1 MIAVIADD
9 FTGAVEL
16 AAVGLRFGLNAEVQ
30 TQVIPNP
37 KADLIVIDTDTR
49 SRTPKEAATE
59 VEKVLKHIQQLPAQ
73 WIYKKVDSVMRGHIL
88 TELTASLTTS
98 NAERILLVP
107 ANPSMGRTIS
117 NGRYF
122 INGQPLNET
131 DFATDPEYPITSSD
145 VLESLGQS
153 ESIPTCILQ
162 PPQPILANG
171 IIVGEAQSNEDL
183 LFWAAQLDDQT
194 VPAGAAD
201 FFAAI
206 LEAKGLRPK
215 PPEEQPEPPQSKTA
229 LFVCAAGSRHSHK
242 AVEEARSHGIPVS
255 KMPPQI
261 LRDDNTTD
269 ELLQQWTNDTITA
282 FDHHLQ
288 VIVTI
293 AQPIARNPELAR
305 KLRRHIAAL
314 VDNVLSRI
322 PIDELFIEGGAT
334 ASVIVRRLRW
344 KRFCPCAELAP
355 GVVRI
360 HAKEK
365 QNLYLTIKPGSYPWP
380 KKIWTNTP

>member
-9 FTGAVEL
+9 LTGAAEL
-16 AAVGLRFGLNAEVQ
+16 AGVGLRFSLNTEVQ
-30 TQVIPNP
+30 TQLTPDP
-37 KADLIVIDTDTR
+37 KADLIVVDVDTR
-49 SRTPKEAATE
+49 SRTPKEAATK
-59 VEKVLKHIQQLPAQ
+59 VEKVFKQLQKAAPE

-88 TELTASLTTS
+88 AELTALLTAS
-98 NAERILLVP
+98 NKQRALLVP

-131 DFATDPEYPITSSD
+131 DFATDPEYPPLSSD
-145 VLESLGQS
+145 VLELLGPS

-162 PPQPILANG
+162 PSQPILANG

-242 AVEEARSHGIPVS
+242 AIEEAQSHGIPVA
-255 KMPPQI
+255 KMP
-261 LRDDNTTD
+261 LELFRND
-269 ELLQQWTNDTITA
+269 EPTGKPLQQWTNNTITA
-282 FDHHLQ
+282 FEKHPQ
-288 VIVTI
+288 VIVTV
-293 AQPIARNPELAR
+293 AQLIARNPELAR
-305 KLRRHIAAL
+305 KLRHHIAAL
-314 VDNVLSRI
+314 VENVLNRI
-322 PIDELFIEGGAT
+322 AIDQLFIEGGAT
-334 ASVIVRRLRW
+334 ASAIVRRLKWRCF
-344 KRFCPCAELAP
+344 RPCAELAP
-355 GVVRI
+355 GVVRMRT
-360 HAKEK
+360 KEK
-365 QNLYLTIKPGSYPWP
+365 QNLYLTIKPGSYHWP
-380 KKIWTNTP
+380 EKTWRFT